1 MPAASRPF
9 DDIRDL
15 LRKMPKADETAR
27 AAAREREG
35 QLTKPAGS
43 LGRLEDIAEWMAA
56 WQGSARPH
64 VDRPLVAVF
73 AGNHGVVAQ
82 GVSAF
87 PPSVTEAMVANFQAG
102 GAAINQICKTFDISL
117 KVYELALEKPT
128 GDITREPALD
138 EKACAATMAFGM
150 EALASEPDL
159 LVLGEMGIGNT
170 TTAAAIYHAL
180 YGGQAEDWVGRGTG
194 VDDEGLRRKADA
206 VRAAVAR
213 HKAYLDDPLQIL
225 ARLGGRETAAIAGA
239 ILAARLRRTPVLL
252 DGFVVCS
259 AAAVLLALDDCA
271 LDHCLAAHISAE
283 RAHRHALKLIG
294 KTPLFDFGMRL
305 GEGSGA
311 ALAVGIVKA
320 AVACHNG
327 MATFAE
333 AGRGGQGRALSAGE
347 DERQIRK
354 LIDAWIAASNGR
366 NLPALMD
373 MMTDDVVFMTPGR
386 APFGKAEFAADV
398 ERMKGVAIDAR
409 AEVQEIEVSGPRAY
423 IRNHIQ
429 VELTSPGQAPKRMSG
444 YAMSVLRKEA
454 DGRWRIARDANLV
467 RPE

>member
-1 MPAASRPF
+1 MGAIQKWNAGKQAPDRRAAIDVERLAIQKQNLDMATSLPVARHRLQAPTLRARSSIAGLVLEPENDLANQRFPLQRKIDYSGSVLLETIVTATRPF

-15 LRKMPKADETAR
+15 MRKMPKADEAAR

-43 LGRLEDIAEWMAA
+43 LGRLEEISEWMAA

-87 PPSVTEAMVANFQAG
+87 PASVTQAMVANFQAG
-102 GAAINQICKTFDISL
+102 GAAINQICKTFDLSL

-128 GDITREPALD
+128 GDMTQEPALD
-138 EKACAATMAFGM
+138 EKSCAATMAFGM

-170 TTAAAIYHAL
+170 TAAAAIYHAL

-206 VRAAVAR
+206 VRAAVAF
-213 HKAYLDDPLQIL
+213 HKPYLDDPLQIL

-259 AAAVLLALDDCA
+259 AAAVLLALDDSA
-271 LDHCLAAHISAE
+271 LDHCLAAHVSAE
-283 RAHRHALKLIG
+283 RPHRHALKLIG
-294 KTPLFDFGMRL
+294 KTPLLDFGMRL

-333 AGRGGQGRALSAGE
+333 AGVAG
-347 DERQIRK
+347 
-354 LIDAWIAASNGR
+354 
-366 NLPALMD
+366 
-373 MMTDDVVFMTPGR
+373 
-386 APFGKAEFAADV
+386 
-398 ERMKGVAIDAR
+398 
-409 AEVQEIEVSGPRAY
+409 
-423 IRNHIQ
+423 
-429 VELTSPGQAPKRMSG
+429 
-444 YAMSVLRKEA
+444 KEE
-454 DGRWRIARDANLV
+454 
-467 RPE
+467 P